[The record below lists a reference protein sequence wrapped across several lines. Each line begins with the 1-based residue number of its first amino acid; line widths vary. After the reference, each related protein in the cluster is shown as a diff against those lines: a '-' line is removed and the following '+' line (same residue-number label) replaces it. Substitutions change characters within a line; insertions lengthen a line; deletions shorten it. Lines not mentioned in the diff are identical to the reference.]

1 MASPLP
7 GADYLRPPV
16 KCGTREEVLA
26 RMKEAIDK
34 FMTNPQE
41 PVSREQRMNEHFRV
55 RHEKAVWV
63 ENARAS
69 LRPQFIAIGPRLPA
83 RAHVRVWYGRFG
95 HARDE

>member
-1 MASPLP
+1 MVSPLP

-26 RMKEAIDK
+26 RMKEIIDGFNSK
-34 FMTNPQE
+34 QE
-41 PVSREQRMNEHFRV
+41 PDSRETRME
-55 RHEKAVWV
+55 RHEQRRYEA
-63 ENARAS
+63 
-69 LRPQFIAIGPRLPA
+69 AIWLMNQQAATFPRYEITGPRLPA

>member
-1 MASPLP
+1 MTSPLP

-41 PVSREQRMNEHFRV
+41 PESKDVRMERNEQRRKEAAIWLINQ
-55 RHEKAVWV
+55 
-63 ENARAS
+63 RAATFP
-69 LRPQFIAIGPRLPA
+69 RYEITGPRLPA